1 MDAADRKKLLL
12 ADDEILWETCAADF
26 RKGTGNG
33 GQKLNKTSSAVR
45 IFHPETGITVN
56 CLESRSQSVN
66 RHLALKKLRFRIAC
80 SERCELTGQEAF
92 KLEPVPSISNKN
104 YPNWIAETFD
114 HLAAADWDLKEAALK
129 LGTSRSKLTKLLQR
143 DDSLWREFLHRS
155 AKKNTDQNR

>member
-1 MDAADRKKLLL
+1 MEPADRKKLLL
-12 ADDEILWETCAADF
+12 AEDEALWETCAADF

-56 CLESRSQSVN
+56 SLESRSQSVN

-80 SERCELTGQEAF
+80 SERCPAAEEAF
-92 KLEPVPSISNKN
+92 RLEPAPSVSNKI
-104 YPNWIAETFD
+104 YPQWIALMFD
-114 HLAAADWDLKEAALK
+114 HLAAADWDLKKAAPE

-143 DDSLWREFLHRS
+143 DDALWREFLHQS
-155 AKKNTDQNR
+155 AKKNTDQF

>member
-1 MDAADRKKLLL
+1 MDAPDRKRLLL
-12 ADDEILWETCAADF
+12 AEDEILWQECAADF

-80 SERCELTGQEAF
+80 SERCDVSETATF
-92 KLEPVPSISNKN
+92 KLEPAPSVSNKN
-104 YPNWIAETFD
+104 YPNWIAEVFD
-114 HLAAADWDLKEAALK
+114 RLAVSDWDLKAAAVL

-143 DDSLWREFLHRS
+143 DDALWREFLHRS
-155 AKKNTDQNR
+155 AKKNSDINL